1 MLSSVKSFAWEIL
14 TSESSIVVVY
24 LIRYI
29 SESSMWSIL
38 SEELAAKMVIPFR
51 IVMTS
56 SVFRL
61 VFKKVFSAVC

>member
-1 MLSSVKSFAWEIL
+1 MLSSVKSFACEIL
-14 TSESSIVVVY
+14 TSESSMVVVC
-24 LIRYI
+24 LIRYM

-51 IVMTS
+51 IVMTN

-61 VFKKVFSAVC
+61 VFKKVLSAVC